1 MLGFASKSDFRTVI
15 EQSLASGDLE
25 TALRNVEQLID
36 QVFCEP
42 LNTAVIF
49 GDRFLDDV
57 CQRIGRIRLTN
68 VLSAGSVP
76 KSPVPTRERSG
87 RVVYIASKLQASGG
101 HTAALADI
109 ARLSGRAGTVLL
121 TGIGGPTNRRAIHH
135 RFSGISD
142 LQFEFAPKG
151 CRLKKLDWLQRR
163 LFELR
168 PPVVWLLN
176 HHQDSVA
183 VAAVQPDQGYTLN
196 YLHHGDHNL
205 CLGVFLDY
213 GEHFDPHPMGFYNCR
228 HVLAIPTNKYLPL
241 VVEDLGHSPKPNAA
255 DQNGPLVTCTA
266 ARRNK
271 VEKPYWLSYAD
282 VVPEILR
289 QTKGRHI
296 HIGKLSLGFRLRI
309 WCNLKRAGIDP
320 TSFVYIPYVNSV
332 WQALHDQAVDI
343 YIASFPYGGARTL
356 VEVLGAGVS
365 IAIHSHSSKRF
376 LSALDMAPDGALI
389 WREPGELVGFLAEQS
404 REKLAVLG
412 AKARLH
418 YERFHSES
426 ALRNVLEGSPSTMP
440 VSPAEAVYRIDRL
453 RQALDIAHQ
462 VTFSG
467 VISRRALRLVRRF
480 KTMMG
485 GLPGM
490 G

>member
-25 TALRNVEQLID
+25 TALRNVEQLVER
-36 QVFCEP
+36 VFCEP

-49 GDRFLDDV
+49 GDRFLDEV
-57 CQRIGRIRLTN
+57 CQRIGRIRRAT
-68 VLSAGSVP
+68 VLSAGSLP
-76 KSPVPTRERSG
+76 KSPVPTRERPG
-87 RVVYIASKLQASGG
+87 RVVYIASMLQASGG
-101 HTAALADI
+101 HTAVLADL
-109 ARLSGRAGTVLL
+109 ARLSGRAGTVLV
-121 TGIGGPTNRRAIHH
+121 TGIGGPTNRRAIQH
-135 RFSGISD
+135 RFSGIPD

-151 CRLKKLDWLQRR
+151 GRLKKLDWLQRR
-163 LFELR
+163 LIELN
-168 PPVVWLLN
+168 PSVVWLLN

-196 YLHHGDHNL
+196 FLHHGDHNL

-213 GEHFDPHPMGFYNCR
+213 GEHFDPHPMGFRNCR
-228 HVLAIPTNKYLPL
+228 HVLSIPTNNYLPL
-241 VVEDLGHSPKPNAA
+241 AVKDLGYSPKPNAA
-255 DQNGPLVTCTA
+255 CPNGPLVTCTA

-271 VEKPYWLSYAD
+271 IEKPYWLSYAD

-320 TSFVYIPYVNSV
+320 AAFVYIPYVNSV
-332 WQALHDQAVDI
+332 WQALQYHAVDI

-356 VEVLGAGVS
+356 VEVLGAGVP
-365 IAIHSHSSKRF
+365 IAIHSHSSKPF
-376 LSALDMAPDGALI
+376 LSTLEMAPEGALI
-389 WREPGELVGFLAEQS
+389 WRELGELIELLGRQS
-404 REKLAVLG
+404 REELAVLS
-412 AKARLH
+412 AKARRH

-426 ALRNVLEGSPSTMP
+426 ALKSALEGSSSELP
-440 VSPAEAVYRIDRL
+440 VSPGGAAYRIDRL
-453 RQALDIAHQ
+453 RQALDVADQ

-467 VISRRALRLVRRF
+467 VVTRRALRWARRL
-480 KTMMG
+480 KTMLG
-485 GLPGM
+485 
-490 G
+490 